1 MDRTR
6 GWLVLGFLERPEEQW
21 RLTSAHFPSK
31 VGGKP
36 AWLALDPLPG
46 RSELACR
53 RCGKPCVFLL
63 QVYAPLSEKEH
74 CFHRVLFFFI
84 CQDTDCY
91 TEHHDSS
98 PFIVLRS
105 QLPRINPF
113 YSPDPPVGPTA
124 SPVAVMP
131 HLCAVCGS
139 YGPTVC
145 SCCRTRHY
153 CSREHQVIHWRAGH
167 RGACSSQGERKDG
180 VDDSDKHSFLFQ
192 EFEIITEGED
202 EQEGDDEDT
211 DEEEEDDELAEEI
224 VTPGAKSFN
233 AGEDVQDLEAMF
245 RNESKEDQ
253 SFRIFERLVAI
264 APKQVIRYGHG
275 AAPLWVSNSHVP
287 SSHDIPPCS
296 CGAQRA
302 FEFQIMPQ
310 LLNDLNVDKLGA
322 SIDWGT
328 LAVYTCSQSCRPATD
343 GETRTYSYLPEFVWK
358 QDFVQNNNAQPGVET
373 FAAPTR
379 DLQHTIVHPR

>member
-1 MDRTR
+1 MDHSC
-6 GWLVLGFLERPEEQW
+6 VSVMLGFLERPEERW

-74 CFHRVLFFFI
+74 CFHRVLFLFI
-84 CQDTDCY
+84 CQDPDCY

-105 QLPRINPF
+105 QLPRVNPF
-113 YSPDPPVGPTA
+113 YSPDPPIGPTA
-124 SPVAVMP
+124 APLADMP
-131 HLCAVCGS
+131 HLCALCGS
-139 YGPTVC
+139 YSPTVC
-145 SCCRTRHY
+145 SRCHTVHY

-167 RGACSSQGERKDG
+167 RGVCSSQD
-180 VDDSDKHSFLFQ
+180 L
-192 EFEIITEGED
+192 
-202 EQEGDDEDT
+202 
-211 DEEEEDDELAEEI
+211 
-224 VTPGAKSFN
+224 
-233 AGEDVQDLEAMF
+233 AGEDVQFLEAMF

-253 SFRIFERLVAI
+253 SFCIFERLVAI
-264 APKQVIRYGHG
+264 APKQVIRYGLG
-275 AAPLWVSNSHVP
+275 AVPLWVSNSHIP
-287 SSHDIPPCS
+287 SSDDIPPCS

-328 LAVYTCSQSCRPATD
+328 LVVYTCSQSCWPATD

-358 QDFVQNNNAQPGVET
+358 QDFVQSNKSLGLDKTGNAQESRMVFHVDPSSI
-373 FAAPTR
+373 F
-379 DLQHTIVHPR
+379 